1 MKNAETPTTY
11 HVVLYE
17 NDVYV
22 EIFNLNAGGE
32 LFDYLKEINFSNIID
47 DEEVINIFEKIIS
60 DSEFNEFFR
69 ENTACRSN

>member
-22 EIFNLNAGGE
+22 EILNLNAGGE

-47 DEEVINIFEKIIS
+47 DEEVINIFEK
-60 DSEFNEFFR
+60 
-69 ENTACRSN
+69 